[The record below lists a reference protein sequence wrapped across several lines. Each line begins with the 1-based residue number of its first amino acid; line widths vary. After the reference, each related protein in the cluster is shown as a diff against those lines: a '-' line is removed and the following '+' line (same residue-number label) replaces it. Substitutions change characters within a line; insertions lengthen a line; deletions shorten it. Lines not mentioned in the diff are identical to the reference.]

1 MERIIESESESTWI
15 EVASTS
21 DFEKTDRKLVDLGG
35 DRQIGLFKRDG
46 EFLAI
51 GAWCSHERAMLFE
64 GEVLDY
70 EITCPLHG
78 SRFDLRTGRQLNL
91 PAVRPVP
98 IYEVKRE
105 GDRIFI
111 KV

>member
-1 MERIIESESESTWI
+1 MLFDG
-15 EVASTS
+15 EVS
-21 DFEKTDRKLVDLGG
+21 DF
-35 DRQIGLFKRDG
+35 
-46 EFLAI
+46 
-51 GAWCSHERAMLFE
+51 
-64 GEVLDY
+64 

-98 IYEVKRE
+98 RYEVKLE

>member
-1 MERIIESESESTWI
+1 MESVSEKTWV

-21 DFEKTDRKLVDLGG
+21 DFAQTDRKLVDLGG
-35 DRQIGLFKRDG
+35 DLQIALFKRNG

-51 GAWCSHERAMLFE
+51 GAWCSHERAMLLE
-64 GEVLDY
+64 GEVSGY

-98 IYEVKRE
+98 KYEVKKE
-105 GDRIFI
+105 GDRIF
-111 KV
+111 VRA